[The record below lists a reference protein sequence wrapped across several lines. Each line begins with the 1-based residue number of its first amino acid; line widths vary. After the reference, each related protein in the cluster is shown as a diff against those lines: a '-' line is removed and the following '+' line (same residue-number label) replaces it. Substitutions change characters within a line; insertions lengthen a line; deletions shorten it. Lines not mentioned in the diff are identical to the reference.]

1 MAANLPR
8 CNFVIPTASLALM
21 SAPPLPPPR
30 PTPEGTPD
38 RMRAVAKY
46 SGIAAQMIATIGLS
60 TWAGYWLD
68 GHFQTKTPWFTLSLM
83 LLGLF
88 AALYNVIRSVTKD
101 Q

>member
-1 MAANLPR
+1 M
-8 CNFVIPTASLALM
+8 PT
-21 SAPPLPPPR
+21 PPPNSR
-30 PTPEGTPD
+30 KTTEADSSSD
-38 RMRAVAKY
+38 RLRSFARY
-46 SGIAAQMIATIGLS
+46 SGIGIQMLATIGLS

-68 GHFQTKTPWFTLSLM
+68 GHFQTKTPWFTVGLM

>member
-1 MAANLPR
+1 M
-8 CNFVIPTASLALM
+8 PT
-21 SAPPLPPPR
+21 
-30 PTPEGTPD
+30 PTPEPRKPTVPD
-38 RMRAVAKY
+38 SSSDRLRSFARY
-46 SGIAAQMIATIGLS
+46 SGIGIQMLATIGLS

-68 GHFQTKTPWFTLSLM
+68 GHFHTKTPWFTVSLM

>member
-8 CNFVIPTASLALM
+8 RNFVIPTASSALM
-21 SAPPLPPPR
+21 SAPQPTPPR
-30 PTPEGTPD
+30 PTPDDNPD
-38 RMRAVAKY
+38 RLRAVAKY

-68 GHFQTKTPWFTLSLM
+68 GHFQTNTPWFTLSLM

-88 AALYNVIRSVTKD
+88 AALYNVIRSVTKE

>member
-1 MAANLPR
+1 MP
-8 CNFVIPTASLALM
+8 AS
-21 SAPPLPPPR
+21 
-30 PTPEGTPD
+30 PTPQPPQKENNSD

-46 SGIAAQMIATIGLS
+46 SGIGAQMLATIGLS

-68 GHFQTKTPWFTLSLM
+68 GHFQSKTPWFTLSLM

-88 AALYNVIRSVTKD
+88 AALYNVIRSVSKD

>member
-1 MAANLPR
+1 
-8 CNFVIPTASLALM
+8 M
-21 SAPPLPPPR
+21 SS
-30 PTPEGTPD
+30 PTPPSRPNPEGNSD
-38 RMRAVAKY
+38 RMRAVARY
-46 SGIAAQMIATIGLS
+46 SGIAAQMMATIGLS

-88 AALYNVIRSVTKD
+88 AALYNVIRSVTKE

>member
-1 MAANLPR
+1 M
-8 CNFVIPTASLALM
+8 
-21 SAPPLPPPR
+21 
-30 PTPEGTPD
+30 PTPTPAPRKPTEADSSSD
-38 RMRAVAKY
+38 RLRSFARY
-46 SGIAAQMIATIGLS
+46 SGIGIQMLATIGLS

-68 GHFQTKTPWFTLSLM
+68 GHFQTKTPWFTVALM